1 MIKCASIIMSLVVK
15 KTGLRGFRPGLT
27 QTGLC
32 SYRRRQEAW
41 NFAFRKKRDCT
52 ICVAKTN
59 ALVSCAV
66 TAQLICAIVFAY
78 AKSGFL
84 MRRLLCFKAK
94 LIYQNLMIDV
104 MLLTMKQTII

>member
-1 MIKCASIIMSLVVK
+1 MRINYYEPRCE

-27 QTGLC
+27 
-32 SYRRRQEAW
+32 EAW

-52 ICVAKTN
+52 ICVAKTK

-84 MRRLLCFKAK
+84 MRRLLGFKAK
-94 LIYQNLMIDV
+94 LIYPNLMIDV
-104 MLLTMKQTII
+104 MLLTMKQTIIKT